1 VLGFADWEQAG
12 ESLTEGEAMNRGAEF
27 GEITPRGN
35 AGTIDLFSR
44 NGVPSVL
51 NTNSYGSGDAINDAE
66 IQQVTPTNS
75 FRIGQQVFFWLG
87 ISPALAREPRP
98 VPYISRI
105 RLKLWWL
112 RPNVGF
118 RAVGYPSWQPID
130 RTTFGDGPNSGIDN
144 NRWVWIPS
152 PKRLDITQYQTAPP
166 AASPALDSDSLLL
179 DECWTMDLP
188 DPTTPAQQAN
198 YPSPQFPVRWVS
210 ILMPAMGYALG
221 WTWDAD
227 FVDTESPLPIPYSL
241 SWQTGTLGG
250 TVYQESIG

>member
-1 VLGFADWEQAG
+1 
-12 ESLTEGEAMNRGAEF
+12 MNRGAEF
-27 GEITPRGN
+27 GEITPRGP
-35 AGTIDLFSR
+35 AGTIEPLFNR
-44 NGVPSVL
+44 LTVDA
-51 NTNSYGSGDAINDAE
+51 YGSGDAINDAV

-87 ISPALAREPRP
+87 ISPGGGKLLEAGKKSAAPASAP
-98 VPYISRI
+98 AFGPAGPGPIQPYISRI

-166 AASPALDSDSLLL
+166 VASPVLDSDSLLL

-188 DPTTPAQQAN
+188 NPNLPAQQAN

-227 FVDTESPLPIPYSL
+227 FVGQEGPYQAYYSL